1 MSEPYTLLSNIFR
14 ELPGMDGL
22 VPSLKLM
29 KELPPQVSP
38 DNPVDPKNDVFAIV
52 PARSDLISPKFE
64 EITLPVNHKMIL
76 RNDPDLRGHTLYL
89 RLQLKQQE
97 MLSALETDL
106 SDRWTRFGV
115 PWTGNVMT
123 NVVTIDVPRQISD
136 AKPCV
141 DGPFETP
148 DNYHENLGAK

>member
-1 MSEPYTLLSNIFR
+1 
-14 ELPGMDGL
+14 LPGIDGL
-22 VPSLKLM
+22 KPSLKPM
-29 KELPPQVSP
+29 KEIPPSASS

-52 PARSDLISPKFE
+52 PARGDLVSTIFE

-76 RNDPDLRGHTLYL
+76 RHDPDLRGHTLYL

-97 MLSALETDL
+97 LLPALETDL

-115 PWTGNVMT
+115 PWTGSVMT
-123 NVVTIDVPRQISD
+123 NVVTITVPRQFQE